1 MTTLERPL
9 PLNVVVSAL
18 VLCCVGG
25 FAMGVTNAMKIDR
38 GGLEVSKQPLAEVSG
53 VPVKDAAPALAYEPP
68 PVEKPKPKAVEV
80 QTAEQEAPPV
90 IEAPPVAAPAT
101 TAAATAAPA
110 ATKPVEPPP
119 PKSIEDLY

>member
-9 PLNVVVSAL
+9 PLHVVVSAL
-18 VLCCVGG
+18 ILCCVGG

-38 GGLEVSKQPLAEVSG
+38 GGAELSKQPLAEVSG

-80 QTAEQEAPPV
+80 ETAEQEAPPV
-90 IEAPPVAAPAT
+90 ASVVEAPPPAPTPA
-101 TAAATAAPA
+101 AAPA
-110 ATKPVEPPP
+110 AAKPAETPPP
-119 PKSIEDLY
+119 RSIEDLY

>member
-9 PLNVVVSAL
+9 PLHVVVSAL
-18 VLCCVGG
+18 ILCCVGG
-25 FAMGVTNAMKIDR
+25 FAMGLTNAMKIDR
-38 GGLEVSKQPLAEVSG
+38 GGTETSKQPLAEVSG

-80 QTAEQEAPPV
+80 QTVEQEAPLAPM
-90 IEAPPVAAPAT
+90 IEAPPTTPAAPVE
-101 TAAATAAPA
+101 AAP
-110 ATKPVEPPP
+110 KPADPPP

>member
-9 PLNVVVSAL
+9 PLHVVVSAL

-25 FAMGVTNAMKIDR
+25 FAMGLTNAMKIDR
-38 GGLEVSKQPLAEVSG
+38 GGLETSKQPLAEVSG

-80 QTAEQEAPPV
+80 ETAEQEAPIAAPV
-90 IEAPPVAAPAT
+90 VEAPPQTPPPA
-101 TAAATAAPA
+101 AAPA
-110 ATKPVEPPP
+110 APKPAEPAAPR
-119 PKSIEDLY
+119 SIEDLY

>member
-9 PLNVVVSAL
+9 PLHVVVSAL
-18 VLCCVGG
+18 ILCCVGG

-38 GGLEVSKQPLAEVSG
+38 GGMETSKQPLAEVSG

-90 IEAPPVAAPAT
+90 IEAPPVAAATPAP
-101 TAAATAAPA
+101 AAAPA
-110 ATKPVEPPP
+110 PKPAEPTP

>member
-9 PLNVVVSAL
+9 PLHVVVSAL
-18 VLCCVGG
+18 ILCCVGG
-25 FAMGVTNAMKIDR
+25 FAMGLTNAMKIDR
-38 GGLEVSKQPLAEVSG
+38 GGPETSKQPLAEVSG

-80 QTAEQEAPPV
+80 QTVEQEAPAPV
-90 IEAPPVAAPAT
+90 IEAPPAVATPAPAE
-101 TAAATAAPA
+101 TAPKPA
-110 ATKPVEPPP
+110 DPPP

>member
-9 PLNVVVSAL
+9 PLHVVVSAL
-18 VLCCVGG
+18 ILCCVGG
-25 FAMGVTNAMKIDR
+25 FAMGLTNAMKIDR
-38 GGLEVSKQPLAEVSG
+38 GGLEPSKQPLAEVSG

-80 QTAEQEAPPV
+80 QTVEQEAPPV
-90 IEAPPVAAPAT
+90 IEAPPVAAPPP
-101 TAAATAAPA
+101 AATAPA
-110 ATKPVEPPP
+110 APKPVEPAP

>member
-9 PLNVVVSAL
+9 PLHVVVSAL
-18 VLCCVGG
+18 ILCCVGG

-38 GGLEVSKQPLAEVSG
+38 GGLETSKQPLAEVSG

-80 QTAEQEAPPV
+80 ETAEQEAPIAAPV
-90 IEAPPVAAPAT
+90 IEAPPA
-101 TAAATAAPA
+101 AAPA
-110 ATKPVEPPP
+110 AAPAAPKPAEPTPP
-119 PKSIEDLY
+119 RSIEDLY

>member
-9 PLNVVVSAL
+9 PLHVVVSAL
-18 VLCCVGG
+18 ILCCVGG

-90 IEAPPVAAPAT
+90 IEAPPAVATPAPTTALAAPK
-101 TAAATAAPA
+101 PA
-110 ATKPVEPPP
+110 EPQT

>member
-9 PLNVVVSAL
+9 PLHVVVSAL
-18 VLCCVGG
+18 ILCCVGG

-38 GGLEVSKQPLAEVSG
+38 GGLETSKQPLAEVSG

-80 QTAEQEAPPV
+80 ETAEQEAPIAAPV
-90 IEAPPVAAPAT
+90 IETPPA
-101 TAAATAAPA
+101 AAPA
-110 ATKPVEPPP
+110 AAPAAPKPAEPTPP
-119 PKSIEDLY
+119 RSIEDLY

>member
-9 PLNVVVSAL
+9 PLHVVVSAL
-18 VLCCVGG
+18 ILCCVGG
-25 FAMGVTNAMKIDR
+25 FAMGLTNAMKIDR
-38 GGLEVSKQPLAEVSG
+38 GGAELSKQPLAEVSG

-80 QTAEQEAPPV
+80 ETAEQEAPPTAPI
-90 IEAPPVAAPAT
+90 IEAPPTNAAPPPE
-101 TAAATAAPA
+101 AAP
-110 ATKPVEPPP
+110 KPAEPQP

>member
-9 PLNVVVSAL
+9 PLHVVVSAL

-25 FAMGVTNAMKIDR
+25 FAMGLTNAMKMDR
-38 GGLEVSKQPLAEVSG
+38 GGVETSKQPLAEVSG

-80 QTAEQEAPPV
+80 QTVEQEAPPV
-90 IEAPPVAAPAT
+90 IEAPPAAAAAPPPPT
-101 TAAATAAPA
+101 EAAP
-110 ATKPVEPPP
+110 KPTEPPP
-119 PKSIEDLY
+119 PRSIEDLY